1 MSMTERSKSRDE
13 TETMAGVRKF
23 DTDEVLESAMRE
35 FWRHGY
41 EATSIQDLT
50 DATGLGR
57 GSLYGA
63 FKDKETLFIAAL
75 DRYLARSR
83 ERWAEALANPNI
95 HDAMRGCLHVLIDTL
110 TSDRAEAGCFL
121 LLASMSGEER
131 AAKVRRRVLR
141 AFADEERALYDRL
154 RQAEKDGDLPDGSD
168 PQTLARFFVAQGRAV
183 GVTARWSADRGTL
196 IDIAETS
203 LAVLG
208 PRKEAA

>member
-1 MSMTERSKSRDE
+1 MLD
-13 TETMAGVRKF
+13 
-23 DTDEVLESAMRE
+23 SAMRT

-63 FKDKETLFIAAL
+63 FQDKETLFIAAL
-75 DRYLARSR
+75 DQYLERSR
-83 ERWAEALANPNI
+83 ESWSEALAHPDI
-95 HDAMRGCLHVLIDTL
+95 REAMRGCLDVLINVL
-110 TSDRAEAGCFL
+110 INDRAEAGCFL

-131 AAKVRRRVLR
+131 AGKVRRRVLR

-154 RQAEKDGDLPDGSD
+154 RQAEREGDLPDGSD
-168 PQTLARFFVAQGRAV
+168 PQTLARFFVAQGRAI
-183 GVTARWSADRGTL
+183 GVTARWSADPRTL
-196 IDIAETS
+196 MDIAETS

-208 PRKEAA
+208 PRKDAA